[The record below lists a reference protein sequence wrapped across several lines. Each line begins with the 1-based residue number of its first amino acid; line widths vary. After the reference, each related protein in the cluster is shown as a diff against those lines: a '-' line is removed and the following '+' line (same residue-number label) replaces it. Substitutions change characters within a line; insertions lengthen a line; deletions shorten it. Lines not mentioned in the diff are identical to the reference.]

1 MGRWGV
7 KRTYKVY
14 GGAAGLL
21 CCYAFGIT
29 FSICICVMLSTF
41 FLFFILNAFLSLS
54 QGKEFMSRGREI
66 SKRICDGG
74 KRGGIGGR

>member
-1 MGRWGV
+1 M
-7 KRTYKVY
+7 
-14 GGAAGLL
+14 LL
-21 CCYAFGIT
+21 CIWDNVLDLYMCDVKY
-29 FSICICVMLSTF
+29 F
-41 FLFFILNAFLSLS
+41 FLFFIPNAFLSLS